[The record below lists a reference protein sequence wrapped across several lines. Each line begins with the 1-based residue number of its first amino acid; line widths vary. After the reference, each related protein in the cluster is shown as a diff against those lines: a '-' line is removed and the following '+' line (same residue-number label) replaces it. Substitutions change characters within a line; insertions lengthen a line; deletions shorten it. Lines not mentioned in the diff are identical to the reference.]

1 MIKDEKQL
9 KEKLEK
15 WQQVHYKFHEDA
27 YKAKKES
34 LRNEHESIVAE
45 LKVYWNDHKKKF
57 KELSWVTYMLENRLT
72 TCPSSV
78 LRMHVADCI
87 HEWVGFIDKKGKVK
101 NAELVRKRA
110 DNKGKEKNPEQVAQ
124 KN

>member
-9 KEKLEK
+9 REKLEK

-45 LKVYWNDHKKKF
+45 LKVYWNDHKKEF
-57 KELSWVTYMLENRLT
+57 KDLKWVTYMFENMLT
-72 TCPSSV
+72 TCPTSV

-87 HEWVGFIDKKGKVK
+87 HEWVGFIDKKGRPK
-101 NAELVRKRA
+101 NAELVRKRSN
-110 DNKGKEKNPEQVAQ
+110 NKGKDKEPERAAD
-124 KN
+124 